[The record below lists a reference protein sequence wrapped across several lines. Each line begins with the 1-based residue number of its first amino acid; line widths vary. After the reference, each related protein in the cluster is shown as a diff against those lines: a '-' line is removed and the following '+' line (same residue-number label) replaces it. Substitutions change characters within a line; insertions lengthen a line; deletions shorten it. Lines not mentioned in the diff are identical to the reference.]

1 MDRYDPSE
9 YAARV
14 PFPAGIVSYRTASDG
29 GKGDR
34 CGDRRGPCY
43 AAPHAAPLQFFI

>member
-34 CGDRRGPCY
+34 YGKDLVMQP
-43 AAPHAAPLQFFI
+43 FIQLPI